1 MRQDALTLPAM
12 RAPSLS
18 LKGEGQ
24 KRKSPSLFRER
35 VGVKVFIAC
44 ILLAISFPA
53 YATGQKPTPGAT
65 PKILP
70 DPGSPKK
77 AAPKEPFVYAP
88 ENCDFQVTF
97 PDAPVKNRRCPEG
110 PGRPCYDLTSY
121 TMVYDLST
129 TVDVSVTCNA
139 SVGVDNF
146 ERYNENV
153 MRAALEGMIDRRH
166 IENYEIGFQQY
177 ETVRSAT
184 LTGSGKSGRQEKIYT
199 AQIWVG
205 PKSVFTMQAELVG
218 GAHPK
223 ADAVFRDILQSLE
236 VQGVKETPTTEE
248 DEEDE

>member
-1 MRQDALTLPAM
+1 MTRIGLIFALFVLISPLPA
-12 RAPSLS
+12 
-18 LKGEGQ
+18 
-24 KRKSPSLFRER
+24 
-35 VGVKVFIAC
+35 
-44 ILLAISFPA
+44 LAS
-53 YATGQKPTPGAT
+53 GQKPAPTAT

-77 AAPKEPFVYAP
+77 AVEKQPVVYAP
-88 ENCDFQVTF
+88 DNCDFQVTF
-97 PDAPVKNRRCPEG
+97 PDTPVRNRRCPEG

-129 TVDVSVTCNA
+129 TVDVSVTCNP

-146 ERYNENV
+146 ERYNESV
-153 MRAALEGMIDRRH
+153 MRAALEGMIDRRQ

-223 ADAVFRDILQSLE
+223 ADSVFRDILQSLE
-236 VQGVKETPTTEE
+236 VQGVKEDSAAKDDADEDDDKKEE
-248 DEEDE
+248 